1 MNVAW
6 LFASDID
13 NTLTGNR
20 KALNSLRSELEEMRA
35 QNDLFLILSTG
46 RRLPQIISGIRD
58 EGIPEPDAVV
68 SQVGTEIYMPP
79 LEEDSEPLSVWKDYL
94 LQDFSREEALSF
106 LSGVEGVVMQPDIY
120 NTPLKVSCYLDSAP
134 DPDTAA
140 EVIRE
145 RAEASSGLY
154 QVVYSSGRD
163 LDIIPAA
170 AGKGKA
176 IRFLI
181 SFLNI
186 EAENTVVAGD
196 SGNDKSMFDEFS
208 HGIVV
213 GNAKPE
219 LKKLRNEHPGS
230 GLYFAKSYYAAGV
243 REGLKAFGMLP

>member
-1 MNVAW
+1 MNVTW

-13 NTLTGNR
+13 NTLTGDR
-20 KALNSLRSELEEMRA
+20 KALNSLRAELDEMRA
-35 QNDLFLILSTG
+35 NKELFLILSTG
-46 RRLPQIISGIRD
+46 RRLPQIIDGIQE

-79 LEEDSEPLSVWKDYL
+79 LQEDTEPLGVWKDYL
-94 LQDFSREEALSF
+94 MQDFSREEAESF
-106 LSGVEGVVMQPDIY
+106 LEGVEGVVMQPDIY

-186 EAENTVVAGD
+186 EAEKTVVAGD
-196 SGNDKSMFDEFS
+196 SGNDKSMFDEFE
-208 HGIVV
+208 HGIIVA
-213 GNAKPE
+213 NAKPE
-219 LKKLRNEHPGS
+219 LKALRNEHPGT
-230 GLYFAKSYYAAGV
+230 GLYFAKAEYAAGV
-243 REGLKAFGMLP
+243 REGLKSFGMLS

>member
-1 MNVAW
+1 MEVQW

-20 KALNSLRSELEEMRA
+20 KALDTLRKEIDALRK
-35 QNDLFLILSTG
+35 QQKLFLMLSTG
-46 RRLPQIISGIRD
+46 RRLPQIIDGIRQ
-58 EGIPEPDAVV
+58 EGVPEPDAVV

-79 LEEDSEPLSVWKDYL
+79 LTEDTEPLSVWQDYL
-94 LQDFSREEALSF
+94 MQDFSRDEALSF
-106 LSGVEGVVMQPDIY
+106 LEGVEGVVMQPDIY

-134 DPDTAA
+134 EPDTAA

-181 SFLNI
+181 SFLNL
-186 EAENTVVAGD
+186 EAEATIVAGD
-196 SGNDKSMFDEFS
+196 SGNDRSMFDEFEK
-208 HGIVV
+208 GIIV

-219 LKKLRNEHPGS
+219 LKQLRNEHPGT
-230 GLYFAKSYYAAGV
+230 GLYFAKAEYAAGV
-243 REGLKAFGMLP
+243 REGLKNFGVLT

>member
-20 KALNSLRSELEEMRA
+20 KALNALRSELDKMRA
-35 QNDLFLILSTG
+35 DNKLFLILSTG
-46 RRLPQIISGIRD
+46 RRLPQITSGIRE
-58 EGIPEPDAVV
+58 EGVPEPDAVV

-154 QVVYSSGRD
+154 QVVYLSGRD

-170 AGKGKA
+170 AGKG
-176 IRFLI
+176 
-181 SFLNI
+181 
-186 EAENTVVAGD
+186 T
-196 SGNDKSMFDEFS
+196 
-208 HGIVV
+208 
-213 GNAKPE
+213 PT
-219 LKKLRNEHPGS
+219 LRTSASASASTTH
-230 GLYFAKSYYAAGV
+230 V
-243 REGLKAFGMLP
+243 RPSLSLS